1 MEVPKVIVHKTP
13 AAVPFPDHPVKP
25 HNKPSILLSPRNQ
38 LTEKADPAGSPS
50 IDAPPQEKREA
61 VALHREIDMEFFSSA
76 AHVDFEQAGTILE
89 SMNYSLFSLASVGL
103 KDLAYVPSDQHQT
116 AARSYA
122 WKNVHSIYNKLC
134 LVAHSEW
141 MELIIAGNVNIT
153 FADSAFDSD
162 NSRED
167 PWEELAALPATP
179 HFSPRSL
186 PVPFQETQPG
196 TQEEE
201 GDADTSQGCPS
212 KLEGEQAEETFS
224 PTATALSGALVDY
237 SSEAGTIL
245 QEEDEEEEDVSLTK
259 GGCLH
264 FTAEFEEEEEV
275 EEADACSNNVGGMSG
290 DKHECNTD
298 QDDEDTSGLAPG
310 RLSKQFKVRLNEI
323 QERYRESV
331 LEAARGEGK
340 DLQVCWQYLEEGT
353 RQPRSINRWNAFK
366 AWWASNGDVQEAPN
380 ESLSTWNKFLKSKYL
395 EVLKLRLSDD
405 NLNDPE
411 AHSRAMKPEVDWYRD
426 YVDSYFVAAK
436 DTGHVRTSVKRIMRP
451 LVNLA
456 KKINDTSGY
465 HILSFVITTATD
477 RFSRSLSAFV
487 AGDEVARL
495 AKEAFESKIVDQI
508 RDLEAYVRLTEINNR
523 NVSMELST
531 LVAKFLRNIVN
542 GRLEEKKDWEKQLL
556 RLIFEYDLKVCL
568 SEDLPSSTKLNFNNF
583 LAKAWMF
590 KVRVVDWSSSKFP
603 KHNIQRVGDLSTN
616 DVRGLVI
623 PCKFELEREYNNLTK
638 RMDDEDLAPT
648 HKGVPFKLER
658 WSDDGHALAEEDMGD
673 IALVV
678 GINNQTLVSV
688 SDVQSWQAAVGGS
701 SATKKGRGTNSDSE
715 DETAA
720 YNEWLKKAL
729 ARRPPPPPQAHHP
742 PAPSLP
748 SQVEVLSRHPPLPPP
763 HSHPSI
769 LARHPP
775 KESGLKRK
783 RDEGTVDDEKG
794 TDGLAT
800 RKKHDARGK

>member
-1 MEVPKVIVHKTP
+1 MPQRTTRSQSAAQNAAMQRQTRSGQPLESYLTLSQVERDNCRGRKAKPTVAASKPAKLKARGRTVGKTSRKGKGKKTSKEESDVAQSSSDEDNDERVSPPPRRILHRSNATPVLSDADDAYESDTASRPPTRKAPMEVPKVIVHKIP
-13 AAVPFPDHPVKP
+13 AAVPFPDHPAKP
-25 HNKPSILLSPRNQ
+25 HNEPSTLLSPRNQ

-122 WKNVHSIYNKLC
+122 WKNVRSIYNKLR

-141 MELIIAGNVNIT
+141 TELIIAGDVNIT

-162 NSRED
+162 NSGED

-186 PVPFQETQPG
+186 P
-196 TQEEE
+196 
-201 GDADTSQGCPS
+201 DTSQGCPS

-224 PTATALSGALVDY
+224 PTATALGGALVDY

-259 GGCLH
+259 GGRLH
-264 FTAEFEEEEEV
+264 FTAEFQEEEEV
-275 EEADACSNNVGGMSG
+275 EEADACSDNAGGMSG
-290 DKHECNTD
+290 DEHECNTD
-298 QDDEDTSGLAPG
+298 QDDEDTSGSAPG

-331 LEAARGEGK
+331 LEAAREEGK

-366 AWWASNGDVQEAPN
+366 AWWASNGDVQRAPD

-395 EVLKLRLSDD
+395 EVLKSRLSDD

-411 AHSRAMKPEVDWYRD
+411 ARSRAMKPEVDWYRD

-477 RFSRSLSAFV
+477 RFGRSLSAFV

-542 GRLEEKKDWEKQLL
+542 GRLEEKKDWEKRLL
-556 RLIFEYDLKVCL
+556 RLIFE
-568 SEDLPSSTKLNFNNF
+568 SLPG
-583 LAKAWMF
+583 
-590 KVRVVDWSSSKFP
+590 R
-603 KHNIQRVGDLSTN
+603 
-616 DVRGLVI
+616 
-623 PCKFELEREYNNLTK
+623 
-638 RMDDEDLAPT
+638 
-648 HKGVPFKLER
+648 
-658 WSDDGHALAEEDMGD
+658 
-673 IALVV
+673 
-678 GINNQTLVSV
+678 
-688 SDVQSWQAAVGGS
+688 GS
-701 SATKKGRGTNSDSE
+701 SE
-715 DETAA
+715 
-720 YNEWLKKAL
+720 
-729 ARRPPPPPQAHHP
+729 
-742 PAPSLP
+742 
-748 SQVEVLSRHPPLPPP
+748 
-763 HSHPSI
+763 
-769 LARHPP
+769 
-775 KESGLKRK
+775 
-783 RDEGTVDDEKG
+783 
-794 TDGLAT
+794 
-800 RKKHDARGK
+800 